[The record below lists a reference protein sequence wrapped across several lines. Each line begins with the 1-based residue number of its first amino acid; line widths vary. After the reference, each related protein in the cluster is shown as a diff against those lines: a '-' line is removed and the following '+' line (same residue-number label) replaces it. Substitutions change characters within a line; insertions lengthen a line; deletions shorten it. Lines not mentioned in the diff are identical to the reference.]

1 LISIFTKI
9 YKTKVCIKVYS
20 LDKMKSL
27 IVMGCLI
34 VFICSSNYTLVLL
47 SQERGAACLD
57 GSPVG
62 LYINEGK
69 GENKDNF
76 LIYFNSGGFCGAG
89 NLSDTL

>member
-1 LISIFTKI
+1 
-9 YKTKVCIKVYS
+9 
-20 LDKMKSL
+20 MKRL
-27 IVMGCLI
+27 TITLLVLATLVGLLKAD
-34 VFICSSNYTLVLL
+34 NYTLVLL
-47 SQERGAACLD
+47 SQDSGAACLD

-76 LIYFNSGGFCGAG
+76 LIYFDSGGFCGAG